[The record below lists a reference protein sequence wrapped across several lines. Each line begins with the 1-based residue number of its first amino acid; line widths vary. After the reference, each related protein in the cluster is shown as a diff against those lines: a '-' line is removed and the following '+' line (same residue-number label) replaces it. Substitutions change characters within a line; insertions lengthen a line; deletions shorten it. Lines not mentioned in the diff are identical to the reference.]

1 MGPHTMPR
9 ATRPPR
15 PRQPPRSPVNRSVET
30 ASDPR
35 FAAVIGAFAGDRR
48 VTSGTM
54 MASPGL
60 KVGGKIFAMVV
71 RGDLVV
77 KLPRERVSELVDAGI
92 GQQFDPRR
100 DGRLMKEW
108 VVLAGD
114 DPPWVEVAREA
125 YDFVGGGTGKRR

>member
-1 MGPHTMPR
+1 M
-9 ATRPPR
+9 
-15 PRQPPRSPVNRSVET
+15 
-30 ASDPR
+30 DPARDDR
-35 FAAVIGAFAGDRR
+35 FAAVIEAFAGDRR

-54 MASPGL
+54 MASLGL
-60 KVGGKIFAMVV
+60 KVGGKIFAMLV

-77 KLPRERVSELVDAGI
+77 KLPRQRVTELVDAGI

-114 DPPWVEVAREA
+114 DPPWVDVAREA
-125 YDFVGGGTGKRR
+125 HDFVG